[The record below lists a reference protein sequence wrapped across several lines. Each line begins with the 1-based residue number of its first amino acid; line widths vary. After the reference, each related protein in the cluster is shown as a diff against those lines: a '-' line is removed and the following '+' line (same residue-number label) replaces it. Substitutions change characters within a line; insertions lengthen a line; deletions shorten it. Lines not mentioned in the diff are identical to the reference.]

1 MYSLICSCPLFLPLP
16 LHLQGAIDPISDLA
30 AIALEHDIGLHV
42 DCCLGGFVLPF
53 AKKLGYPIPAFDFG
67 CKGVTSMSM
76 DTHKYGYALK
86 GTSVLL
92 YAHKELRHAQYFCY
106 ADWTGE

>member
-1 MYSLICSCPLFLPLP
+1 
-16 LHLQGAIDPISDLA
+16 
-30 AIALEHDIGLHV
+30 
-42 DCCLGGFVLPF
+42 
-53 AKKLGYPIPAFDFG
+53 
-67 CKGVTSMSM
+67 M

-106 ADWTGE
+106 ADWTGEGGRSMEEHKTYTTTRLSLTPIQSILTQRIPSNHILIQPLPTHLFNP